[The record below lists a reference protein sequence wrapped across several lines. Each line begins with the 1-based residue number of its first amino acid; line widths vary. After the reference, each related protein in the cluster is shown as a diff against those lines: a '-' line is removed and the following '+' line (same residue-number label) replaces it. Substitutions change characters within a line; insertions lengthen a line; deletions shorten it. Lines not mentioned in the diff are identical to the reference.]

1 MNYGSG
7 YHLIRNYCLH
17 NKPLWAHLV
26 DRKANSF
33 HRNIVFLQKLSLAQ
47 KITEIT
53 AKILG
58 IQYQLLSSLCP
69 RRKCSIQGNTCSRR
83 IRHFRKER
91 DILLSTE
98 LLGDRRK
105 ELQTCIW
112 LLSSTGCGYR
122 IQGSSLFSPPLGKET
137 CSAFEIN
144 HLPPASKET

>member
-1 MNYGSG
+1 MSPSSWQKGKFIPQKHSLSSKVITGTENY
-7 YHLIRNYCLH
+7 RNYSKDLRYSIPT
-17 NKPLWAHLV
+17 K
-26 DRKANSF
+26 S
-33 HRNIVFLQKLSLAQ
+33 
-47 KITEIT
+47 
-53 AKILG
+53 
-58 IQYQLLSSLCP
+58 IQYQLSSLCP

-83 IRHFRKER
+83 IWQFRMER
-91 DILLSTE
+91 EILLSTE

-105 ELQTCIW
+105 KLQTCIW